1 MVAEK
6 ILGNI
11 QDKPQKKAIIPVAFE
26 WFELE
31 KRELK
36 RQRKMERNLA
46 FPSRRC

>member
-31 KRELK
+31 KSTVYKGLHRVGI
-36 RQRKMERNLA
+36 
-46 FPSRRC
+46 